1 MDLCLRPH
9 LEISTC
15 NCFFRIKSK
24 SAFRIKGLV
33 PGDGASVSFI
43 GFWISDLWL
52 EISFT
57 TESTTESSSIKR
69 KLANNLQDGVDKK
82 WQKLWQL

>member
-24 SAFRIKGLV
+24 
-33 PGDGASVSFI
+33 SFI

-57 TESTTESSSIKR
+57 TESTTESSPITHESKICATSISF
-69 KLANNLQDGVDKK
+69 LETEQS
-82 WQKLWQL
+82 